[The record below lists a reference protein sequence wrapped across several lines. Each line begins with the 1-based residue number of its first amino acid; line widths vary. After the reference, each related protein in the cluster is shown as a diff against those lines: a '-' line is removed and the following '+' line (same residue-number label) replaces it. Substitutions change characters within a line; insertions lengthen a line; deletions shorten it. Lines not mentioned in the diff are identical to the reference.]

1 MTKQNVG
8 AFVLAIML
16 AGVTAGLCGAT
27 RELVRFSPVSEGFL
41 VGLIGIAG
49 LALGGLIRGFAQLL
63 AAILLVTLVSG
74 GIMTGALLLS
84 EWGDSVLGLE
94 ATLSVAISKAVLN
107 GFLFVFPVTL
117 IGALIGRLFQ
127 RD

>member
-1 MTKQNVG
+1 MTKQSVG
-8 AFVLAIML
+8 VFVVAVVLT
-16 AGVTAGLCGAT
+16 GVAAGLSGAT

-41 VGLIGIAG
+41 VGLVGIAG
-49 LALGGLIRGFAQLL
+49 LALGSLIRGFAQLL
-63 AAILLVTLVSG
+63 TAILLGTLVSG

-84 EWGDSVLGLE
+84 EWGDSLLGLE
-94 ATLSVAISKAVLN
+94 ATLSVAVSKAVLN
-107 GFLFVFPVTL
+107 GFLFVFPLTL

>member
-8 AFVLAIML
+8 VLVVAVVLTGL
-16 AGVTAGLCGAT
+16 AAGLSGAT

-41 VGLIGIAG
+41 VGLVGGAG

-63 AAILLVTLVSG
+63 TAILLGTLVSG

-84 EWGDSVLGLE
+84 EWGDSLLGLE

-107 GFLFVFPVTL
+107 GFLFVFPLTL
-117 IGALIGRLFQ
+117 IGALIGRLLQ

>member
-1 MTKQNVG
+1 MTKQSVG
-8 AFVLAIML
+8 VFVVAVVLT
-16 AGVTAGLCGAT
+16 GVAAGLSGAT

-41 VGLIGIAG
+41 VCLVGIAG
-49 LALGGLIRGFAQLL
+49 LALGSLIRGFAQLL
-63 AAILLVTLVSG
+63 TAILLGTLVSG

-84 EWGDSVLGLE
+84 EWGDSLLGLE
-94 ATLSVAISKAVLN
+94 ATLSVAVSKAVLN
-107 GFLFVFPVTL
+107 GFLFVFPLTL

>member
-1 MTKQNVG
+1 MSKQKVG
-8 AFVLAIML
+8 ALILAIAL
-16 AGVTAGLCGAT
+16 TGWAAGLAGAT

-41 VGLIGIAG
+41 VVIVGLAG
-49 LALGGLIRGFAQLL
+49 LALGSLIRGFAQLL
-63 AAILLVTLVSG
+63 MAILLVTLVSG

-84 EWGDSVLGLE
+84 EWGDSLLGLE

-107 GFLFVFPVTL
+107 GFLFVFPLTL
-117 IGALIGRLFQ
+117 IGALIGRLFY

>member
-8 AFVLAIML
+8 VFVVAVVLTGLA
-16 AGVTAGLCGAT
+16 AGLSGAT

-41 VGLIGIAG
+41 VGLVGVAG

-63 AAILLVTLVSG
+63 AAILLGTLLSG

-84 EWGDSVLGLE
+84 EWGDSLLGLE
-94 ATLSVAISKAVLN
+94 ATLSVAVSRAVLN
-107 GFLFVFPVTL
+107 GFLFVFPLTL